1 MALKVLNYFF
11 GLNYTNLDKSNFKTY
26 ICSSNLNPMKNIL
39 FGLIVLLSLTT
50 FGQNTYKI
58 TYSKTS
64 NGNIIDN
71 QNAILVFS
79 NKKQSLITSESIQN
93 KKNNFP
99 YEQTIIAGS
108 SYFQLAQLNATYS
121 ISTKDSI
128 SIDKQTFEE
137 TNETKK
143 ILGYTC
149 KKAKTI
155 INSNTIEIWYTN
167 DLKIKGAPSVLGQKL
182 GLVLE
187 TNRNGNYVITATK
200 IEKVKR
206 FPEINISK
214 EKTIDLLTYRDLL
227 WKSKFTTLTV
237 FKDEIINFSDASKSN
252 DSILRFAN
260 GTIALRKVKFPE
272 IQKGSQI
279 FIDLSEQ
286 SNGDAYDRTGSVF
299 IIPMNKEKSFFEGLK
314 NGKEALPIFENG
326 NGKTY
331 QGVVATENYNPIVEL
346 MRFFTPFGI
355 KQYNYIELKDKKW
368 HDIVSYRQ
376 DISDL
381 RVLLSNQ
388 EFYVGAFIGNYD
400 KGGHKISMN
409 LTIHPDETSNLNK
422 ENFILPLFNTVNV
435 MEMAGQEYGTMFNS
449 EKGLTVEFTLE
460 NDIKNAKLR
469 YITTGHGGWENGDEF
484 VPKKNTILL
493 NGNTIHSFVPW
504 RQDCGSYRLYNPASG
519 NFSNGLSS
527 SDYSRSNWCPGTV
540 TNPVYI
546 DLGNL
551 PKGKHS
557 IQILIPQGK
566 PEGNSFSAWNVSG
579 VLLGE

>member
-1 MALKVLNYFF
+1 MALKTLNYFF
-11 GLNYTNLDKSNFKTY
+11 DLNYTNLDKLNFKTY
-26 ICSSNLNPMKNIL
+26 ICNSNSINMKNLIFSLIL
-39 FGLIVLLSLTT
+39 LFSIYS
-50 FGQNTYKI
+50 FGQNNYKI
-58 TYSKTS
+58 TYSRSS
-64 NGNIIDN
+64 NGNLIEN

-79 NKKQSLITSESIQN
+79 NEKQSLITSEFIQN
-93 KKNNFP
+93 KKSDFP
-99 YEQTIIAGS
+99 YEQSVISGS
-108 SYFQLAQLNATYS
+108 SYFQLAQLNVTNS
-121 ISTKDSI
+121 ISTKDSV

-137 TNETKK
+137 INETKK

-187 TNRNGNYVITATK
+187 TIRNGNYVISATK
-200 IEKVKR
+200 IEKVKY
-206 FPEINISK
+206 FPEINISDK
-214 EKTIDLLTYRDLL
+214 NTIDLLSYRDLL
-227 WKSKFTTLTV
+227 WKSRFTTLTV
-237 FKDEIINFSDASKSN
+237 FKDQIINFSDVSKSN

-260 GTIALRKVKFPE
+260 GTIAVRKMKFPE
-272 IQKGSQI
+272 IQKGSQV

-299 IIPMNKEKSFFEGLK
+299 IIPMDKEKSFFDGLK
-314 NGKEALPIFENG
+314 NGKEALPTFENG

-355 KQYNYIELKDKKW
+355 KQYDYIELKDKKW

-381 RVLLSNQ
+381 RLLLSNQ
-388 EFYVGAFIGNYD
+388 EVYVGTFIGNYD

-409 LTIHPDETSNLNK
+409 LTIHPGEVSNLNK
-422 ENFILPLFNTVNV
+422 ENFIFPLFNTVNV

-449 EKGLTVEFTLE
+449 KKGLTVEFTLE
-460 NDIKNAKLR
+460 NDIKNVKLR

-493 NGNTIHSFVPW
+493 NGNAIHSFVPW

-519 NFSNGLSS
+519 NFNNGLSS
-527 SDYSRSNWCPGTV
+527 SDYSRSNWCPGLI
-540 TNPVYI
+540 TNPIYI

-557 IQILIPQGK
+557 IQILIPQGE